1 MKKIYIGV
9 LALTLGAL
17 SACSTLPSKPL
28 SFDQLG
34 QFQTYPLNAQSFRVD
49 FKTNRSLSYGAAEE
63 ITLLKSA
70 QTTVQHGFQFFKVLD
85 DPSNRNQK
93 PPRQAVVYP
102 TPMYNPYP
110 YGYYNHRRGPYYDPF
125 FYNPPQVVQIDPT
138 EISYSIECFKDKASA
153 PSDAFDARLI
163 LQSLGQKYGVTPT
176 GEVLQ
181 PVAPESKTK
190 SSNQTKSPDQKPS

>member
-1 MKKIYIGV
+1 MKKVYIGLLV
-9 LALTLGAL
+9 LAMGAFGG
-17 SACSTLPSKPL
+17 CSTFPTKPV

-34 QFQTYPLNAQSFRVD
+34 QFQTYPLNTNSFRVD
-49 FKTNRSLSYGAAEE
+49 FKTNRNLSYGAAEE
-63 ITLLKSA
+63 IALLKSA
-70 QTTVQHGFQFFKVLD
+70 QTTVKNGFQFFKVLD

-110 YGYYNHRRGPYYDPF
+110 YGYYNHRHGPYYDPF
-125 FYNPPQVVQIDPT
+125 FYSAPQVVQIDPT
-138 EISYSIECFKDKASA
+138 EISYTIECFKDKASA

-176 GEVLQ
+176 GEVL
-181 PVAPESKTK
+181 PPPEPQSKSK
-190 SSNQTKSPDQKPS
+190 SK

>member
-1 MKKIYIGV
+1 MKKVYIGLLV
-9 LALTLGAL
+9 LALGAFNG
-17 SACSTLPSKPL
+17 CSTIPSKPV

-49 FKTNRSLSYGAAEE
+49 FRTNRNLSYGAVEE
-63 ITLLKSA
+63 IALLKSA
-70 QTTVQHGFQFFKVLD
+70 QTTVKNGFQFFKVVD

-110 YGYYNHRRGPYYDPF
+110 YGYYNRRHGPYYDPF
-125 FYNPPQVVQIDPT
+125 FYSPPQVVQIDPT
-138 EISYSIECFKDKASA
+138 EISYTIECFKEKSSA

-176 GEVLQ
+176 GEVLLP
-181 PVAPESKTK
+181 PVPESKK
-190 SSNQTKSPDQKPS
+190 K